1 MRKIK
6 ILSII
11 ITVTIIFSTYVK
23 ALSEKIENEET
34 NSITNTINENEPI
47 EEPPAV
53 ENQTNVEPEN
63 NDYEPSYP
71 SYNPPQY
78 QEKKSENADLRVLKI
93 ENMEPEFSKDVTEYY
108 LTVDLEIDKIDIEA
122 YSDSE
127 KASVD
132 IQGNNDLQEGENFSI
147 YPDFKRN
154 IYNYNL
160 TINKDIKKL
169 NITAKPENEKSKI
182 EIMGN
187 ENLKEGDNFIKVI
200 VTAEDGKTIKTYKI
214 NAYISLKNVQIKQ
227 EDKTP
232 AIIIL
237 GILSVCIIVVAI
249 FIVKQNK
256 K

>member
-1 MRKIK
+1 MF
-6 ILSII
+6 L
-11 ITVTIIFSTYVK
+11 
-23 ALSEKIENEET
+23 EKI
-34 NSITNTINENEPI
+34 
-47 EEPPAV
+47 
-53 ENQTNVEPEN
+53 
-63 NDYEPSYP
+63 
-71 SYNPPQY
+71 
-78 QEKKSENADLRVLKI
+78 
-93 ENMEPEFSKDVTEYY
+93 
-108 LTVDLEIDKIDIEA
+108 
-122 YSDSE
+122 
-127 KASVD
+127 
-132 IQGNNDLQEGENFSI
+132 
-147 YPDFKRN
+147 
-154 IYNYNL
+154 
-160 TINKDIKKL
+160 DIKKL

-214 NAYISLKNVQIKQ
+214 NAYISLKDVQIKQ